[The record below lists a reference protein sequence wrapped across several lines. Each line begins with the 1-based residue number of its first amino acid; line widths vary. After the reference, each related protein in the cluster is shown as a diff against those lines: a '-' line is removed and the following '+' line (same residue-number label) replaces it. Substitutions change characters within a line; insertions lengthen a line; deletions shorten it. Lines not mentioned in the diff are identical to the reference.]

1 VQTIY
6 LELEDDIVSI
16 RDRLERVEERQVVL
30 VFPEQG
36 DFLTEYLDLA
46 LLRRHADAL
55 HLDLGLVTTDGRV
68 SSHARALGFPTF
80 PSVRSSE
87 RSRRRWWRGRRRS
100 ERVGYRTELDEADR
114 REVERR
120 KSPQQPWQRWL
131 KRYLAILLYLL
142 TLAVLFVA
150 AVYTVPGAT
159 VTFKPNVQPLRV
171 SKQIVADPQLENA
184 DFSGASVPGRQL
196 STTQEWQ
203 AEVGATGRVEVPD
216 APAKGE
222 VVFVN
227 RVEQEVAVPAG
238 TRVRTSA
245 GRNIIF
251 QTIEAVEVPGAEGGT
266 VETEVVAI
274 EPGPEGN
281 VDSNLI
287 NRVVGSLALQ
297 LEVRN
302 LEPMSGGAS
311 REEISILEAD
321 KERLRAQVLQQL
333 QALALGEM
341 EGLLAE
347 QEFLA
352 KDSLQVAQI
361 LHETYSHFPG
371 EQSDRLALDMRAE
384 LQATA
389 VDETQAVG
397 LVYDEL
403 ATAVRPGFE
412 LVPSSLDFSSGSV
425 AGVDN
430 EGRVT
435 FEMIGEGR
443 VAAVLD
449 LEEYLDLVTGQ
460 EIGLAMA
467 FLYEQ
472 LPLQD
477 YPTTEIWPG
486 WHKRLPF
493 LPARIQTKIETGE

>member
-1 VQTIY
+1 
-6 LELEDDIVSI
+6 
-16 RDRLERVEERQVVL
+16 
-30 VFPEQG
+30 
-36 DFLTEYLDLA
+36 
-46 LLRRHADAL
+46 
-55 HLDLGLVTTDGRV
+55 
-68 SSHARALGFPTF
+68 
-80 PSVRSSE
+80 
-87 RSRRRWWRGRRRS
+87 
-100 ERVGYRTELDEADR
+100 
-114 REVERR
+114 
-120 KSPQQPWQRWL
+120 
-131 KRYLAILLYLL
+131 
-142 TLAVLFVA
+142 
-150 AVYTVPGAT
+150 
-159 VTFKPNVQPLRV
+159 
-171 SKQIVADPQLENA
+171 
-184 DFSGASVPGRQL
+184 
-196 STTQEWQ
+196 
-203 AEVGATGRVEVPD
+203 
-216 APAKGE
+216 
-222 VVFVN
+222 
-227 RVEQEVAVPAG
+227 
-238 TRVRTSA
+238 
-245 GRNIIF
+245 
-251 QTIEAVEVPGAEGGT
+251 

-384 LQATA
+384 LQGTA